1 MSTDDTPQPPP
12 MSPADAD
19 QIRPTR
25 SAAWALTALVSLV
38 ASLMLFVY
46 TVSALLSAAMST
58 LVTYSATT
66 TGTVTGLSRVNDDIP
81 EHAECGPEYD
91 FTVNGTTYSAPSPN
105 VHETYCR
112 FDVGDP
118 IDLTYDPADPAG
130 ENAPAAH
137 YTAGPV
143 SFQATGA
150 AAGGLFVLSIV
161 SFVIWLTRKK
171 R

>member
-1 MSTDDTPQPPP
+1 MSTDDTPRPPL

-25 SAAWALTALVSLV
+25 SVAWGVTALVSLV
-38 ASLMLFVY
+38 ASLLLFGF
-46 TVSALLSAAMST
+46 TWLLALATAMST
-58 LVTYSATT
+58 LPTYSATT

-81 EHAECGPEYD
+81 EYAECGPKYD

-105 VHETYCR
+105 VHETYCQ

-150 AAGGLFVLSIV
+150 TAGGLFVLSIV